1 MTAQFNDIFRYQKKE
16 FNVAGISAGELFQPS
31 IFGLHPI
38 PASTACWRGYVAV
51 YAVSDSHLVLD
62 ELSVNLQEQLGPA
75 IHGVMPE
82 EPTGR
87 FRLFNNLYRNL
98 NYRFNYTG
106 GLLIADEFIREL
118 YVHMGF
124 HPAWKYKTVFELIF
138 ADGRLTG
145 EFDRSEKMAELRQM
159 IQESDRQDKPPKMPS
174 EKEISDFVERSFDRT
189 YTKGES

>member
-1 MTAQFNDIFRYQKKE
+1 MTAQFNDIFRYQNKE
-16 FNVAGISAGELFQPS
+16 FAVAGISAGELFQPD
-31 IFGLHPI
+31 IFDLHPI

-51 YAVSDSHLVLD
+51 YAISDSHLVLD
-62 ELSVNLQEQLGPA
+62 ELSVNLQERPGPA
-75 IHGVMPE
+75 INGVMPE

-87 FRLFNNLYRNL
+87 FGLFNNLYRNL

-145 EFDRSEKMAELRQM
+145 EFDRSKKMAELRQR
-159 IQESDRQDKPPKMPS
+159 IQESGGQDKPPKMPT

-189 YTKGES
+189 YTKGE